1 MEQPNYNMLLREK
14 VESEY
19 ELLFKE
25 HGLGITSF
33 SPLKVG
39 ILAGK
44 YAEGVPEDSRLG
56 KSQDKYIVRLRKTQE
71 TESSKKEMEIVKSLK
86 GNWGFALSVDAKN
99 STIYW

>member
-1 MEQPNYNMLLREK
+1 MKQPNYNMLLREK

-39 ILAGK
+39 ILTGN
-44 YAEGVPEDSRLG
+44 YAEGVPEVS
-56 KSQDKYIVRLRKTQE
+56 I
-71 TESSKKEMEIVKSLK
+71 
-86 GNWGFALSVDAKN
+86 
-99 STIYW
+99 